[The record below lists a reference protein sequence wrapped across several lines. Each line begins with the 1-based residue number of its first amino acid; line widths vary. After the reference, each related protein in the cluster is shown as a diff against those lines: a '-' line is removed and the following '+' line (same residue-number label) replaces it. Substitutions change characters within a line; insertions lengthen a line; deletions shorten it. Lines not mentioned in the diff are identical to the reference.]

1 MLLEMLL
8 VYVYCNLCFT
18 LYLIYLLTAI
28 GLSPGGSKRFTVFGV
43 SINVDVFMLFVIS
56 VLP

>member
-1 MLLEMLL
+1 MLLELLL

-18 LYLIYLLTAI
+18 LYLLRFIVF
-28 GLSPGGSKRFTVFGV
+28 GLSISVG
-43 SINVDVFMLFVIS
+43 VFMLFVIS